1 MLCKSWRP
9 SPGLSGLCQRGHLDQ
24 KGVIAHLLQTLQ
36 VKRGLTHTQD
46 LTGGIRDTWTYLV
59 ALCQTW
65 TYLVALCHTFQ
76 YQCTLPLPAAE
87 GLCESGQ
94 EATTE

>member
-1 MLCKSWRP
+1 MLCKSQAQV
-9 SPGLSGLCQRGHLDQ
+9 SLCSANVDIWTR
-24 KGVIAHLLQTLQ
+24 KGVIAHLLQMLQ

-76 YQCTLPLPAAE
+76 YQCTLLLPAAE

-94 EATTE
+94 ETTTE

>member
-9 SPGLSGLCQRGHLDQ
+9 LSGGQAQVSLGSANVDIWTR
-24 KGVIAHLLQTLQ
+24 KGVIAYLLQMLQ
-36 VKRGLTHTQD
+36 VKRGLTHSQD
-46 LTGGIRDTWTYLV
+46 LTGGIRD
-59 ALCQTW
+59 TW

-94 EATTE
+94 ETTTE